1 MGMKSKSTLSQVTIV
16 VILGIIVALTFFPY
30 YFMIISSFKNN
41 SEIASSP
48 FWVTLPVRWQN
59 YADSFGM
66 IVEYFKNSILIT
78 GATVLITTV
87 IAVSSSYVFSR
98 YTFPGKDFLFMSILS
113 FIMIPGILTL
123 IPQYVLVSDLGLI
136 GTRWAA
142 ILPFVATAQVQFIVV
157 LRPYIEG
164 IPRDLFDAATLDGA
178 SGMRTFFWV
187 VAPLIKPTLTSQML
201 LTFLN
206 SWNDFVWPMLVLSGN
221 KALKTITVGLYS
233 FRDAQQILYG
243 PMFAG
248 FVMAAV
254 PLVILFSANMKSFI
268 SGLTSGAVKG

>member
-1 MGMKSKSTLSQVTIV
+1 MSPYTATP
-16 VILGIIVALTFFPY
+16 TFLHW
-30 YFMIISSFKNN
+30 SVNHR
-41 SEIASSP
+41 
-48 FWVTLPVRWQN
+48 V
-59 YADSFGM
+59 YADSFEM
-66 IVEYFKNSILIT
+66 IVGYFKNSLLIT
-78 GATVLITTV
+78 GATVIITTV

-98 YTFPGKDFLFMSILS
+98 YEFPGKDFLYMSIMA

-123 IPQYVLVSDLGLI
+123 IPQYVLVSDMKLI

-164 IPRDLFDAATLDGA
+164 LPKELFDAATLDGA
-178 SGMRTFFWV
+178 GGMKTFFWV

-248 FVMAAV
+248 FVMAAI

-268 SGLTSGAVKG
+268 AGLTSGSVKG

>member
-1 MGMKSKSTLSQVTIV
+1 MGMKIRKNISQITIV
-16 VILGIIVALTFFPY
+16 IILGIIVALTFFPY

-41 SEIASSP
+41 AEIAGNP
-48 FWVTLPVRWQN
+48 FTITFPLRWEN
-59 YADSFGM
+59 YADSFEM
-66 IVEYFKNSILIT
+66 ILNYFKNSILIT
-78 GATVLITTV
+78 GGTVIITTL

-98 YTFPGKDFLFMSILS
+98 YQFPGKNFLYMSIMT

-164 IPRDLFDAATLDGA
+164 LPKDLFDASTLDGA
-178 SGMRTFFWV
+178 GGLKTFYYV

-206 SWNDFVWPMLVLSGN
+206 SWNDFVWPMLTLSAN

-233 FRDAQQILYG
+233 YRDAQQILYG

-248 FVMAAV
+248 FVMAAI
-254 PLVILFSANMKSFI
+254 PLVILFSVNMKTFI
-268 SGLTSGAVKG
+268 SGLTSGSIKG